1 MFRKPE
7 PRSYVHLP
15 KIFLKTKIESAR
27 VQGRGGLEEG
37 RQGGGTL
44 GGVVTEPNR
53 TSEHESTG
61 TLGAPGP

>member
-44 GGVVTEPNR
+44 GGVVT
-53 TSEHESTG
+53 
-61 TLGAPGP
+61 